1 MPNLVTQTPAAT
13 SAEALDHFSSL
24 LAFETDC
31 WDVHNA
37 LNSGADDFILVDV
50 RAPSRF
56 AEGHIKGAVN
66 IPHGKMIKGVMA
78 RYPSNKMFVVYCEGP
93 HCNGTEKAAINLA
106 KLGLPVK
113 KMIGGRVGWQGEGF
127 ELVQETYA

>member
-1 MPNLVTQTPAAT
+1 MPSNVTQTPAAP
-13 SAEALDHFSSL
+13 SAEALTHFSQL

-31 WDVHNA
+31 WDVHDA
-37 LNSGADDFILVDV
+37 LNKGDDDFILVDV

-56 AEGHIKGAVN
+56 AEGHIKGAIN
-66 IPHGKMIKGVMA
+66 IPHGKMIKGVME
-78 RYPSNKMFVVYCEGP
+78 RYPSDKTFVVYCEGP

-113 KMIGGRVGWQGEGF
+113 KMIGGRVGWLDEGF
-127 ELVQETYA
+127 ELVQEK